1 MKKYQQDF
9 EQNSVAEEINIS
21 PLIDVIFI
29 LLIFFL
35 VSMVFVDKRSLE
47 VDVPSAENATE
58 NPSNFS
64 TITIANDGS
73 IFFNSKRTTISAL
86 PSQIKASGIFD
97 ILLCVDKSVRAEALV
112 KVIDTAKASGAKSIH
127 LATSKK

>member
-9 EQNSVAEEINIS
+9 EQESTTEEINIS

-35 VSMVFVDKRSLE
+35 VTMVFADRRSFD

-58 NPSNFS
+58 KPTNFS
-64 TITIANDGS
+64 TITIANDGA
-73 IFFNSKRTTISAL
+73 IFFNSKRITLASL
-86 PSQIKASGIFD
+86 PVQIKTSENFD
-97 ILLCVDKSVRAEALV
+97 ILLCADNSVRAETLV
-112 KVIDTAKASGAKSIH
+112 EVIDVAKASGAKSIH
-127 LATSKK
+127 LATSQK

>member
-9 EQNSVAEEINIS
+9 DQENTTEEINIS

-35 VSMVFVDKRSLE
+35 LTMVFADKRSFD

-58 NPSNFS
+58 KPTNFS
-64 TITIANDGS
+64 TITISADGA
-73 IFFNSKRTTISAL
+73 IFFNSKRITIVSL
-86 PSQIKASGIFD
+86 PEQIKTSGYFD
-97 ILLCVDKSVRAEALV
+97 VLVCADKSVRTETLV
-112 KVIDTAKASGAKSIH
+112 EVIDAAKASGAKSIH
-127 LATSKK
+127 LATSQK

>member
-1 MKKYQQDF
+1 MKKYQQGF

-73 IFFNSKRTTISAL
+73 IFLNSKRTTISAL

-97 ILLCVDKSVRAEALV
+97 ILLCADKSVRAETLV